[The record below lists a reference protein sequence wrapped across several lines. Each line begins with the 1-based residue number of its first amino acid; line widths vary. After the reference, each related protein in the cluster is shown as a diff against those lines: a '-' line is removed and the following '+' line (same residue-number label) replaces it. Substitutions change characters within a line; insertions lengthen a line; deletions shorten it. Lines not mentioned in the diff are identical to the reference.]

1 MRTAIYPG
9 SFDPITLGHLN
20 IIRRA
25 SRLFGRVTVCVMKNT
40 SKTPMFTLEERVAQV
55 ETVVKRFGNVD
66 VETWDGLLVAYVA
79 QYPGENPVIVRGLR
93 ALSDFEYEFQMALI
107 NKKMSPK
114 LETVFLAA
122 SEKYTY
128 LSSSAVKDM
137 ALFGA
142 DLSDFVPY
150 EIIDDV
156 AEKSKDRR
164 KRNG

>member
-1 MRTAIYPG
+1 MKTAIYPG

-25 SRLFGRVTVCVMKNT
+25 ALLFDSVTVCVMKNT
-40 SKTPMFTLEERVAQV
+40 AKSPMFTLEERVAQIKS
-55 ETVVKRFGNVD
+55 VVKRFGNVKVD
-66 VETWDGLLVAYVA
+66 TWDGLLVAYVA
-79 QYPGENPVIVRGLR
+79 QCEGENPVIVRGLR
-93 ALSDFEYEFQMALI
+93 ALSDFESEFQMALI
-107 NKKMSPK
+107 NRKMSPN

-137 ALFGA
+137 ALFSA
-142 DLSDFVPY
+142 DISDFVPF

-156 AEKSKDRR
+156 AEKSKNRR
-164 KRNG
+164 KS